1 MNFVPWPRE
10 RDEWEG
16 GGGGG
21 GTAGRKPA
29 ALFSF
34 AGQRFSNVLFRLEL
48 SRQTLRLRQVDFVKT
63 SMRA

>member
-16 GGGGG
+16 GGGGAVQRDV
-21 GTAGRKPA
+21 TKELA

-34 AGQRFSNVLFRLEL
+34 AGRRSSRLEL
-48 SRQTLRLRQVDFVKT
+48 WQT

>member
-1 MNFVPWPRE
+1 MNFIPWE
-10 RDEWEG
+10 RDEGERG
-16 GGGGG
+16 GAVQRDV
-21 GTAGRKPA
+21 TKELA